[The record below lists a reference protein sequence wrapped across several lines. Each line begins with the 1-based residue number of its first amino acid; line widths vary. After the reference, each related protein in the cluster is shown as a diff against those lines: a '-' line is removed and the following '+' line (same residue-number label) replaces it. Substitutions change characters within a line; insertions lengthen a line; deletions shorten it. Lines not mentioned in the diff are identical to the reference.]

1 MEAEVVKNGEGLGES
16 ITRATILSGRK
27 GAVPNAQPLVSLNT
41 VLSTASAVSNNSEAN
56 QT

>member
-1 MEAEVVKNGEGLGES
+1 MGKALENPSREQPS
-16 ITRATILSGRK
+16 SGRK
-27 GAVPNAQPLVSLNT
+27 GAAPNAQPLVSLNT